1 VRSFKITEKIFR
13 PLKVVH
19 GFQRSFRAFTQT
31 PKVVAWDLKAP
42 RENEDCG
49 LDLVQKKPRV
59 QVSNVK
65 ARGSARSKVGVSGC
79 EM

>member
-1 VRSFKITEKIFR
+1 
-13 PLKVVH
+13 
-19 GFQRSFRAFTQT
+19 
-31 PKVVAWDLKAP
+31 VAWDLKAP